1 MKYSDYLKINDT
13 FQYSINLQFDIGNI
27 NKIKEYIPTSDSC
40 EVLEKY
46 IDSILGNFNKATTLL
61 GPYGKGKSHLMLVLL
76 TLLNDYSEEDFHTL
90 NELIKKISKINDELA
105 GKIKRIR
112 DKKQKYLPV
121 IINSNYNNMNQAFLL
136 AIYEAL
142 ERDNLNGIS
151 VNTYFESALNIIE
164 KWENDEDTEVID
176 KFNKCLSKYNTTLDK
191 IKISLKM
198 FDDTGY
204 NEFKDVYKCV
214 MHGVE
219 FNPITNT
226 DIIKYYKDVNYKIN
240 QLGYNG
246 LIIVFDEFSK
256 FLEYTGNE
264 NMMRDLKIIQDFA
277 ELASRTGKS
286 EQILFTCITHKTISE
301 YLKNIKDD
309 KINAFKTVEGRFKEI
324 PFNRSM
330 EQNYEIISQTIIRR
344 KEAKD
349 IISKEIEK
357 NKEFYNE
364 LTDNF
369 KFCRT
374 DNNDLLFKWCY
385 PLNPVTVFSVIELSE
400 KIAQNERTLFTFL
413 TDDDSNSFKYFIN
426 NSSKDLFNLDK
437 VYNYFY
443 LLLKKENDERIKEI
457 WIKTDTALS
466 KTENATER
474 KILKAISIIYMLN
487 DEENIVPSEECIR
500 LSLNLSKETC
510 NKSINNLLSK
520 SIIKIKKSNKFFDF
534 TTIYNK
540 EITQEIQR
548 IRDTKFNTIDLKTN
562 LMNIADTEYIIPRKY
577 NQKYKMTRFFK
588 EIYLTADEL
597 LKLNSLKVLEQQYF
611 ADGLVIE
618 ILLKNEKIVDIENK
632 VAQLKNNKVVF
643 IIPKK
648 SISDELIN
656 SVKDFESIEYI
667 KRVENNDDDVLTE
680 LNLIQ
685 SDEEELINN
694 EMNMLFDTSNIKEY
708 LYQDEKYKHIK
719 INSLISDICEN
730 IYCETPIINNEM
742 INKETISTPI
752 IKARGIV
759 IESVL
764 NDDVSLIKSE
774 TSAEATIYNATVKIK
789 ENKDIRNIVNI
800 IEKYIKDTEKTG
812 KRNFEKIYD
821 KLVSEPFGIR
831 KGILPILLAIAIQEY
846 SENVIL
852 YYQDRE
858 IEVNQNNVS
867 KVFDEPNKYYLYVEK
882 GTEEKLIYIKNM
894 ADIFNCELGKIE
906 RNNIKNIVYTMKSW
920 SLSLPKITRDLV
932 EADDIVEEQSFIN
945 IKNILLKEDLNV
957 NEFVFEIIPEELNEK
972 KFNVIT
978 AKVSLMKEKFDNYVE
993 SYIQKQII
1001 KFKEIF
1007 SHNSKS
1013 NLNSLLSNW
1022 YKKIDDELKNTITS
1036 LDTKNILEYINQMNT
1051 FNDIEIFQRFSE
1063 ILLGYSVEDWDSNSS
1078 KVFFEK
1084 INNIIEEV
1092 KNLKKVDNSDKEV
1105 VEIKLGN
1112 DEIKKYINATEV
1124 SPLGNTLK
1132 NNIEDSID
1140 EYGNSISESEK
1151 IKILLDL
1158 IKKYL

>member
-61 GPYGKGKSHLMLVLL
+61 GPYGKCKSHLMLVLL

-105 GKIKRIR
+105 DKIKRVR

-121 IINSNYNNMNQAFLL
+121 IINSNYNNMNQALLL

-301 YLKNIKDD
+301 YIKNIKDD

-349 IISKEIEK
+349 IISKEVEK

-413 TDDDSNSFKYFIN
+413 TDDDSNSFKYFI
-426 NSSKDLFNLDK
+426 
-437 VYNYFY
+437 
-443 LLLKKENDERIKEI
+443 
-457 WIKTDTALS
+457 
-466 KTENATER
+466 
-474 KILKAISIIYMLN
+474 
-487 DEENIVPSEECIR
+487 
-500 LSLNLSKETC
+500 
-510 NKSINNLLSK
+510 
-520 SIIKIKKSNKFFDF
+520 SIIKK
-534 TTIYNK
+534 
-540 EITQEIQR
+540 
-548 IRDTKFNTIDLKTN
+548 
-562 LMNIADTEYIIPRKY
+562 RK
-577 NQKYKMTRFFK
+577 
-588 EIYLTADEL
+588 
-597 LKLNSLKVLEQQYF
+597 
-611 ADGLVIE
+611 
-618 ILLKNEKIVDIENK
+618 
-632 VAQLKNNKVVF
+632 
-643 IIPKK
+643 
-648 SISDELIN
+648 
-656 SVKDFESIEYI
+656 
-667 KRVENNDDDVLTE
+667 
-680 LNLIQ
+680 
-685 SDEEELINN
+685 
-694 EMNMLFDTSNIKEY
+694 
-708 LYQDEKYKHIK
+708 
-719 INSLISDICEN
+719 
-730 IYCETPIINNEM
+730 
-742 INKETISTPI
+742 
-752 IKARGIV
+752 
-759 IESVL
+759 
-764 NDDVSLIKSE
+764 
-774 TSAEATIYNATVKIK
+774 
-789 ENKDIRNIVNI
+789 
-800 IEKYIKDTEKTG
+800 
-812 KRNFEKIYD
+812 
-821 KLVSEPFGIR
+821 
-831 KGILPILLAIAIQEY
+831 
-846 SENVIL
+846 
-852 YYQDRE
+852 
-858 IEVNQNNVS
+858 
-867 KVFDEPNKYYLYVEK
+867 
-882 GTEEKLIYIKNM
+882 
-894 ADIFNCELGKIE
+894 
-906 RNNIKNIVYTMKSW
+906 
-920 SLSLPKITRDLV
+920 
-932 EADDIVEEQSFIN
+932 
-945 IKNILLKEDLNV
+945 
-957 NEFVFEIIPEELNEK
+957 
-972 KFNVIT
+972 
-978 AKVSLMKEKFDNYVE
+978 
-993 SYIQKQII
+993 
-1001 KFKEIF
+1001 
-1007 SHNSKS
+1007 
-1013 NLNSLLSNW
+1013 
-1022 YKKIDDELKNTITS
+1022 
-1036 LDTKNILEYINQMNT
+1036 
-1051 FNDIEIFQRFSE
+1051 
-1063 ILLGYSVEDWDSNSS
+1063 
-1078 KVFFEK
+1078 
-1084 INNIIEEV
+1084 
-1092 KNLKKVDNSDKEV
+1092 
-1105 VEIKLGN
+1105 
-1112 DEIKKYINATEV
+1112 
-1124 SPLGNTLK
+1124 
-1132 NNIEDSID
+1132 
-1140 EYGNSISESEK
+1140 
-1151 IKILLDL
+1151 
-1158 IKKYL
+1158 